1 MISIHVPLAGS
12 DGCFLGLL
20 LAADISIHAP
30 LAGSDDKVSNELRDL
45 WISIH
50 VPLAGSDPLR
60 SAACGAAPNF
70 NPRSPCG
77 ERRQGWSALYSFNV
91 FQSTFPLRGATH
103 GSTHGS
109 ATNGFQSTFPLR
121 GATTRRD
128 KTADA
133 EKISIHVPLAGSD
146 KPLDPPAPPT
156 RNFNPRSPCGERPDS
171 HTVTASGS
179 IFQST
184 FPLRGATFPVAVW
197 RYAADISIH
206 VPLAG
211 SDPMLESTSLSTSP
225 FQSTLPLRGA
235 TWRGRWGW

>member
-1 MISIHVPLAGS
+1 ML
-12 DGCFLGLL
+12 
-20 LAADISIHAP
+20 
-30 LAGSDDKVSNELRDL
+30 
-45 WISIH
+45 
-50 VPLAGSDPLR
+50 
-60 SAACGAAPNF
+60 
-70 NPRSPCG
+70 
-77 ERRQGWSALYSFNV
+77 
-91 FQSTFPLRGATH
+91 PLRGATH

-211 SDPMLESTSLSTSP
+211 SDIVHQFGFVDRLISIHSPLAGSDPRTRPSSTRTTYFNPRSP
-225 FQSTLPLRGA
+225 CGERPDARKHVFEHVAISIHTPLAGSDVARALGMVNVTLFQSTLPLRGA
-235 TWRGRWGW
+235 TIPLF

>member
-91 FQSTFPLRGATH
+91 
-103 GSTHGS
+103 
-109 ATNGFQSTFPLR
+109 FQSTFPLR